1 MLQNNPRRIITALII
16 LIVVSISA
24 VITIQYIQSRKTI
37 EIKFSNVTDVNV
49 VEYRT
54 LKPVKTILKSGE
66 KITIQKDV
74 RYKVTY
80 KGSDGYSGGEINI
93 DNRKDSIVIK
103 PYYSVEKL
111 ESLLTG
117 NDVNSI
123 RSKIQDNFLPTTL
136 NSYTI
141 GRGQLYHFGDWYST
155 SLVYNQEYNEVSDT
169 LHIIAKK
176 TVQGWE
182 IVADPNITFDRFNN
196 PSVPVDILQTI
207 NTQSS

>member
-80 KGSDGYSGGEINI
+80 KGNDGYSGGEINI
-93 DNRKDSIVIK
+93 DNRKDNIVIK

-136 NSYTI
+136 NSYTVK
-141 GRGQLYHFGDWYST
+141 RGQLYHFGDWYST

-182 IVADPNITFDRFNN
+182 IVADPSITFDRFNN
-196 PSVPVDILQTI
+196 PSVPIDILQSI
-207 NTQSS
+207 NTK